1 MVLKRRRR
9 VVTFRLSE
17 EEYATL
23 KQGYLESDFRSISE
37 FARAAVLERLSL
49 AGAPEGL
56 LVGNLTVVTRELAGL
71 DKATTESMLV
81 GRLLTVRRIWRRW
94 KCHPGK
100 KAR

>member
-71 DKATTESMLV
+71 DKA
-81 GRLLTVRRIWRRW
+81 LTDLRDHVRRVLGIMGPE
-94 KCHPGK
+94 HESE
-100 KAR
+100 ANQ